1 MHSIG
6 KPFVKFYKKHKRSRG
21 NQKEITPVLN
31 LKDDLKEKL
40 CKKISLGKVRMYIE
54 FIRYRKVKS

>member
-1 MHSIG
+1 MSSGGIMHSIG

-40 CKKISLGKVRMYIE
+40 CKKISLGKVRM
-54 FIRYRKVKS
+54 